1 MYKSLPKP
9 TVLPPDGAQIIRS
22 GDEIHRYALL
32 AQLVERAAVNRVVV
46 GSSPTQGVLPG
57 WRNWQTQGT

>member
-1 MYKSLPKP
+1 MFVWRFNQS
-9 TVLPPDGAQIIRS
+9 S
-22 GDEIHRYALL
+22 GGDFHCYALL